1 MKQLRILTGQHAG
14 VYVELISTRYLISAD
29 DMADI
34 QLLDW
39 TSDPVILEVGPDDM
53 ISIAASSTQAG
64 DTPSGAPAAF
74 EDFVPKRFGDI
85 VLCVGAAKAPWP
97 STIDL
102 IARLSQPAIVPDTT
116 PAARQRAPRSLKRR
130 VLPVALGLVLVTAG
144 FGAAVANLTQ
154 NAREAAIATGQNNGT
169 AEPLKVRID
178 RAIAEMSI
186 GGLEV
191 VQGADGV
198 TVSGLLDGPSEAH
211 ALRRRLDAFAPERVV
226 HAYASAPEIAQSI
239 AESLSQ
245 PGLKVSYRGQGTFV
259 VTGESANV
267 ERVRETAG
275 RVANDLAPLVRQIE
289 VAATAAPPADLKSL
303 SALMTSDELQY
314 VQTRDGVKHLSVSSL
329 ADADSSEAPTAPL
342 P

>member
-64 DTPSGAPAAF
+64 DTPSGAAAGF
-74 EDFVPKRFGDI
+74 EDFMPKRFGDI
-85 VLCVGAAKAPWP
+85 VLCVGAAKAQWP

-102 IARLSQPAIVPDTT
+102 IERLSLPVLSDAL
-116 PAARQRAPRSLKRR
+116 PAAPQRAPRSLKRR

-144 FGAAVANLTQ
+144 FGAAVANLNQ
-154 NAREAAIATGQNNGT
+154 NAREAALATGQNNGT

-178 RAIAEMSI
+178 RALAEMSI

-275 RVANDLAPLVRQIE
+275 RVANDLAPLVRHIE

-314 VQTRDGVKHLSVSSL
+314 VQTRDGVKHLSVSSP
-329 ADADSSEAPTAPL
+329 ADADTSEALTAPL